1 MILTISKLPDF
12 KTRLINLQKTH
23 GENIPGF
30 SQINRDNTKGAQE
43 KQE

>member
-30 SQINRDNTKGAQE
+30 SEMIRDNNMGSKE